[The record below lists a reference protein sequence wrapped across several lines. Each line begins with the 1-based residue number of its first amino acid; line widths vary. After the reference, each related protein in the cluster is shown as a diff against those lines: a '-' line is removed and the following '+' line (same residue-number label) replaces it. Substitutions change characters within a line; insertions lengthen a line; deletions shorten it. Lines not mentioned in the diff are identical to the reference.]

1 MKVKTRILSI
11 LLILAMALSLA
22 ACGGSKGS
30 APASSTESAPAGSTE
45 SAPAGSA
52 ETPANTTAS
61 TAASKDTLHVALSK
75 NITALDAFTGNMLSF
90 NLSFLIFDTLTKQ
103 NPETMELEPCLATSW
118 ERVDDYTWR
127 FYLRDDVT
135 FSNGEK
141 FSAESAAYTINY
153 LHDLDKSYQN
163 YRQWG
168 LGFPPEGKVDPDN
181 ENAVLITTPRPLISL
196 PYLLMRIVMLP
207 MEASQQEGFAQHP
220 IGSGPYLLTSW
231 EPGLNVKMERN
242 DNYWGEKAKIPY
254 LDMDIVTDDTARTTA
269 VQSGEYDIV
278 YTVPFD
284 TAESM
289 ENGSIKT
296 DMELLK
302 TDSLAINVLYFN
314 GASENKFIQMPEFRK
329 ALQYAIDPYEI
340 CQYIMGNLV
349 EPNNNVHVAGLLGG
363 YETEG
368 YPHKDVEKCK
378 EMLAEC
384 GYDGSEISIIMTS
397 EEFAN
402 NSDVVEFV
410 VQEMQAAG
418 VNMVINEMDNAT
430 YKAMKNG
437 PGFDIGSNN
446 YSGYTGDTE
455 HYYLQG
461 IKNTNWSFP
470 EAEEIIDKI
479 YSPGTTE
486 EQRYELL
493 SDLMRVCWENS
504 PYLFCASN
512 VNLFATAKNV
522 KGVQV
527 VPQNSFPLLTE
538 VYFAD

>member
-1 MKVKTRILSI
+1 MKTMKKAICLVI
-11 LLILAMALSLA
+11 AMVMVLGLA
-22 ACGGSKGS
+22 ACGGSESAGSTPAAQTESAPSENASTGS
-30 APASSTESAPAGSTE
+30 APAAA
-45 SAPAGSA
+45 AA
-52 ETPANTTAS
+52 AN
-61 TAASKDTLHVALSK
+61 KDTLKIALSK

-127 FYLRDDVT
+127 FYLRDDVF

-141 FSAESAAYTINY
+141 FTAESAAYTINY
-153 LHDLDKSYQN
+153 LKALDKSYQN

-168 LGFPPEGKVDPDN
+168 LGYPPEGKVDPDN
-181 ENAVLITTPRPLISL
+181 ANAVLITTPRPLISL

-207 MEASQQEGFAQHP
+207 IEASQQEGFAQHP

-231 EPGLNVKMERN
+231 EPGLSVKMEAN
-242 DNYWGEKAKIPY
+242 DNYWGEKGKIRY
-254 LDMDIVTDDTARTTA
+254 LDMDIVADDTARTTA
-269 VQSGEYDIV
+269 VQSGEYDLV

-289 ENGSIKT
+289 ENGSLKT
-296 DMELLK
+296 NMDLLK

-314 GASENKFIQMPEFRK
+314 GASENRFIQMPEFRR
-329 ALQYAIDPYEI
+329 ALLYAIDPYEI

-349 EPNNNVHVAGLLGG
+349 EPNNNVHVAKLLGG
-363 YETEG
+363 FETEG
-368 YPHKDVEKCK
+368 YPHKDVDKCR
-378 EMLAEC
+378 ELLAQC

-402 NSDVVEFV
+402 NADVIEYV

-418 VNMVINEMDNAT
+418 VNMVINEMDNAS
-430 YKAMKNG
+430 YKAIKNG
-437 PGFDIGSNN
+437 PGFDIASNN

-455 HYYLQG
+455 HYYLQA
-461 IKNTNWSFP
+461 IKNTNWVFP
-470 EAEEIIDKI
+470 EAEEILDTI
-479 YSPGTTE
+479 YSPGTTV

-493 SDLMRVCWENS
+493 SELMRVCWENC
-504 PYLFCASN
+504 PYLFCVSN
-512 VNLFATAKNV
+512 VNLFAAGKDV
-522 KGVQV
+522 SGIRV

-538 VYFAD
+538 VYFTD

>member
-1 MKVKTRILSI
+1 MKVTTRIFSI
-11 LLILAMALSLA
+11 LLVLAMVLSLA
-22 ACGGSKGS
+22 ACGNSGN
-30 APASSTESAPAGSTE
+30 APANGTEPTGPSASTG
-45 SAPAGSA
+45 
-52 ETPANTTAS
+52 TPANNPSAGAS
-61 TAASKDTLHVALSK
+61 SGSTKDTLHIALSK
-75 NITALDAFTGNMLSF
+75 NVTALDAFTGNMLSF

-153 LHDLDKSYQN
+153 LHDLGQSYQN

-168 LGFPPEGKVDPDN
+168 LGYPPEGKVDPDN
-181 ENAVLITTPRPLISL
+181 ENALLITTPRPLISL

-207 MEASQQEGFAQHP
+207 IEASQQEGFAQHP
-220 IGSGPYLLTSW
+220 IGSGPYLLTGW
-231 EPGLNVKMERN
+231 EPGLKITMEAN
-242 DNYWGEKAKIPY
+242 DNYWGDAPHIRY

-278 YTVPFD
+278 YNVPFD

-289 ENGSIKT
+289 ESGSLKT
-296 DMELLK
+296 DMNLLK

-314 GASENKFIQMPEFRK
+314 GASENKFIQDPQFRK

-340 CQYIMGNLV
+340 CEYIMGNMV
-349 EPNNNVHVAGLLGG
+349 EPNNNVHVANLIGG

-368 YPHKDVEKCK
+368 YPHKDVDKCK
-378 EMLAEC
+378 ELLAEC

-402 NSDVVEFV
+402 NADVVEYV
-410 VQEMQAAG
+410 MQEMQAAG
-418 VNMVINEMDNAT
+418 VNMVINEMDNAS
-430 YKAMKNG
+430 YKAIKNG
-437 PGFDIGSNN
+437 PGFDIASNN

-461 IKNTNWSFP
+461 IKNTNWAFP

-479 YSPGTTE
+479 YSPGVTE

-493 SDLMRVCWENS
+493 SELMRVCWENS

-512 VNLFATAKNV
+512 VNLFAARDDVAGIT
-522 KGVQV
+522 V
-527 VPQNSFPLLTE
+527 VPQNSFPLLSE
-538 VYFAD
+538 VYFTN